1 MAIFDYKGQDASED
15 VIEAYQLAR
24 VSQVNAFG
32 GISLL
37 VDNPV
42 VKMFSGSDYDTN
54 FDLPSG
60 WRELLPSEL
69 GVDPSLYD
77 GLGIYSSAT
86 SSSAQVKITGK
97 FENGQ
102 LTEIGVAFA
111 GTSDFGDVLAYLD
124 LEDQRILSEFEPI
137 LDATASFAQANG
149 LTGSDV
155 TVTGYSL
162 GGAVTN
168 ALSFKSGVISDGFYA
183 DSNYFGFASPTID
196 DTPERILNFG
206 MENDVVYRAVGDVD
220 ESLVAG
226 LYEVVIN
233 DDKTFTGSADNI
245 VLFDDVY
252 ANPLFPLGIFS
263 LLNVTN
269 GWAAHVRGVFETP
282 YTTIANSTFY
292 DEIQTDST
300 VVIAALSPVLRGIT
314 WVSDVSRVTSD
325 HYGSD
330 AFLLGTDAGD
340 KLRDGQGND
349 ALDGFGGDDHFD
361 LSTGTDR
368 VAGGAGKDEVLVEGK
383 VSDYD
388 IYLHDD
394 GVLYMESDTYGLKA
408 LADVEQV
415 TFKGYWIDRTFDVEG
430 NKLDSRSWFVSDRSY
445 DSQFDINTL
454 NLETDAF
461 LF

>member
-1 MAIFDYKGQDASED
+1 MQEKKLAIFDYKGQGASED

-24 VSQVNAFG
+24 VSQINAFG

-37 VDNPV
+37 VDNRV
-42 VKMFSGSDYDTN
+42 VKLFSGSDYDTN

-69 GVDPSLYD
+69 DVDPSLCD

-124 LEDQRILSEFEPI
+124 LEDQRIMSGFERI
-137 LDATASFAQANG
+137 LDVKASFAQANG
-149 LTGSDV
+149 LIGSDI

-168 ALSFKSGVISDGFYA
+168 ALSFKSGVISNGFYA
-183 DSNYFGFASPTID
+183 DSNYFGFA
-196 DTPERILNFG
+196 
-206 MENDVVYRAVGDVD
+206 YRAVGDVD

-226 LYEVVIN
+226 LYEVVFN
-233 DDKTFTGSADNI
+233 DDKTFIGSTDNI

-269 GWAAHVRGVFETP
+269 GWAAHVCGVFETP
-282 YTTIANSTFY
+282 YTTLANSTFY
-292 DEIQTDST
+292 DEIQTDPT

-314 WVSDVSRVTSD
+314 RVSDVSRMTSD

-368 VAGGAGKDEVLVEGK
+368 VAGCAGKDEVLVEGK
-383 VSDYD
+383 VLDYD

-415 TFKGYWIDRTFDVEG
+415 TFKGYWIDRTFDVES
-430 NKLDSRSWFVSDRSY
+430 NKLDSRS
-445 DSQFDINTL
+445 
-454 NLETDAF
+454 
-461 LF
+461 